1 MPKNSSFIA
10 TNSPSAVV
18 LICNYT
24 KLATQNIDCRP
35 ELRLRGHTKEAYAL
49 SWNPNINRHILS
61 VVKVK

>member
-1 MPKNSSFIA
+1 MPQNSSFIA

-24 KLATQNIDCRP
+24 KLATQNIDCCP
-35 ELRLRGHTKEAYAL
+35 ELRLRGHTKEDYAL